1 MWHNPVMSPS
11 GSPLLALQLDR
22 VPPGP
27 GPVFRRLARALE
39 GEILARKAPPG
50 TRLPSVRELAS
61 RLKLHPST
69 VRAAYNLLET
79 QGRILSQ
86 VGRGTFVKDLP
97 LRGPRFRFPPTVER
111 ALSLASLTG
120 GLEEVPPGG
129 LDLFTLTPAPP
140 PSSLAALRRC
150 LEEALRRDG
159 ASLLSYLG
167 PGGHD
172 GLRAQV
178 ARMISRGGRA
188 VEPSEILVTSGA
200 QQALE
205 LAIQCFV
212 APGESVVTP
221 CPTYLNLMGTLEAQG
236 VRLLPVP
243 FQGEGLDLWALE
255 KALQDPS
262 ARLLYLMPTFQNP
275 TGITLD
281 RKTRLE
287 VLDMTRRSGIPILE
301 DDLEGDLLFE
311 GERLPSLH
319 SLDREGRVILA
330 GSVSK
335 AFFPGLRVGWLA
347 APPEALRRLLALKR
361 FKDLETA
368 GLLQAALA
376 AYLAGGGFARH
387 LEELRESLKVRRDLL
402 VESLARFMP
411 EGTRWTL
418 PGGGTSLWLELPPGV
433 DGRDVAAAARRK
445 GVLVAPGDLFFPDQ
459 RWAPNL
465 RLSFAR
471 ARPEKIEEGVALLA
485 SLVEERIPTRP
496 PGAGRAPVL

>member
-1 MWHNPVMSPS
+1 MDSASPR
-11 GSPLLALQLDR
+11 PFLFHLAQ
-22 VPPGP
+22 VPSGP
-27 GPVFRRLARALE
+27 GPAFRRLARALE
-39 GEILARKAPPG
+39 GEIRARRAPSG
-50 TRLPSVRELAS
+50 TRLPSVRDLAE
-61 RLKLHPST
+61 RLKVHPST

-79 QGRILSQ
+79 QGKVVSQ
-86 VGRGTFVKDLP
+86 VGRGTFVKDAP
-97 LRGPRFRFPPTVER
+97 RQGPRLRFPPTVER
-111 ALSLASLTG
+111 ALDLASLTG
-120 GLEEVPPGG
+120 SLEEVPRDG
-129 LDLFTLTPAPP
+129 LDLFTLTPTPP
-140 PSSLAALRRC
+140 PSSLVSFQAC
-150 LEEALRRDG
+150 LEKVLREEGEA
-159 ASLLSYLG
+159 LLSYLG
-167 PGGHD
+167 PVGH
-172 GLRAQV
+172 GKLRALV
-178 ARMISRGGRA
+178 AGMISKGERR
-188 VEPSEILVTSGA
+188 VDPSEILVTSGA

-212 APGESVVTP
+212 GPGEAVVTP

-243 FQGEGLDLWALE
+243 FQGEDLDLWALE

-281 RKTRLE
+281 RKTRLD
-287 VLDMTRRSGIPILE
+287 VLEISRRTGIPILE
-301 DDLEGDLLFE
+301 DDLEGELLFE
-311 GERLPSLH
+311 GEMLPSLH
-319 SLDREGRVILA
+319 SLDREGRVVLA

-347 APPEALRRLLALKR
+347 APPEALPRLLALKR

-376 AYLAGGGFARH
+376 AYLEEGGLARH
-387 LEELRESLKVRRDLL
+387 LEELREDLKARRDLL
-402 VESLARFMP
+402 VEALAGHMP

-445 GVLVAPGDLFFPDQ
+445 GVLVAPGDLFFPNRRQ
-459 RWAPNL
+459 TPNL

-471 ARPEKIEEGVALLA
+471 ARPEKIEEGIAFLA
-485 SLVEERIPTRP
+485 SLVEERIPRSL
-496 PGAGRAPVL
+496 PGGRKAPVL

>member
-1 MWHNPVMSPS
+1 MPPASLP
-11 GSPLLALQLDR
+11 PFRFRLDR

-27 GPVFRRLARALE
+27 GPAFRRLARALE
-39 GEILARKAPPG
+39 GEIRARRAPSG
-50 TRLPSVRELAS
+50 TRLPSVRDLAED
-61 RLKLHPST
+61 LKVHPST

-79 QGRILSQ
+79 QGKVVSQ
-86 VGRGTFVKDLP
+86 VGRGTFVKDAP
-97 LRGPRFRFPPTVER
+97 RQGPRLHFPPTVER
-111 ALSLASLTG
+111 ALNLASLTG
-120 GLEEVPPGG
+120 SLEDVPRDG
-129 LDLFTLTPAPP
+129 LDLFTLTPNP
-140 PSSLAALRRC
+140 PSSSLASFQAC
-150 LEEALRRDG
+150 LERVLREEGEA
-159 ASLLSYLG
+159 LLSYLG
-167 PGGHD
+167 PVGHEK
-172 GLRAQV
+172 LRAQV
-178 ARMISRGGRA
+178 ARMVSRGERA
-188 VEPSEILVTSGA
+188 VDPSEILITSGA

-205 LAIQCFV
+205 LAIQCF
-212 APGESVVTP
+212 AGPGEAVVTP

-243 FQGEGLDLWALE
+243 FQGEELDLWALE

-275 TGITLD
+275 TGITVD

-287 VLDMTRRSGIPILE
+287 LLDLARRTGIPILE
-301 DDLEGDLLFE
+301 DDLEGELLFE
-311 GERLPSLH
+311 GDLPPSLF

-347 APPEALRRLLALKR
+347 APPEAMSRLSALKR

-376 AYLAGGGFARH
+376 AYLEGGGLSRH
-387 LEELRESLKVRRDLL
+387 LEELREDLKARRDLL
-402 VESLARFMP
+402 VDSLAKYMP

-418 PGGGTSLWLELPPGV
+418 PGGGTSLWVELPPGV

-445 GVLVAPGDLFFPDQ
+445 GVLVAPGDLFFPNRRQ
-459 RWAPNL
+459 TPNL

-471 ARPEKIEEGVALLA
+471 ARPEKIEEGIALLA
-485 SLVEERIPTRP
+485 SLVEERIPTSL
-496 PGAGRAPVL
+496 PGGGKAPVL